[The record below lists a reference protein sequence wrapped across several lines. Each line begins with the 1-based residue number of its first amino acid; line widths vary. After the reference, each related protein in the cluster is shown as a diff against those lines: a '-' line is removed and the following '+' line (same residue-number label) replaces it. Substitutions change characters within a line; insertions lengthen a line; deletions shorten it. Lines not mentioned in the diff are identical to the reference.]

1 VSIDANR
8 PSTEFRD
15 WLSRVFDRVFGW
27 ACKGAGLLVLIS
39 VLALVALLV
48 QQSWP
53 VLKKA
58 GEYQLFTT
66 AEWNPGRKARYLVGP
81 DGTERRYDPANDPAY
96 VTTDENYFRVV
107 RDAATGHSLVER
119 ENDEG
124 DTVLIDQETRQ
135 TVGQIVEKSE
145 PRFGVWVFI
154 YGTLATSAIAMLIAV
169 PLGVG
174 TAAYLS
180 EIAPGWLRRA
190 CAFLSELLA
199 AIPSVVFGFFGLFF
213 IAPAIHKLFVS
224 LGVSSPASGQG
235 ILAAGLIL
243 AVMIL
248 PYITAISFD
257 VCRSVPSAQRQG
269 ALALGATRWQMIRS
283 VVLPYARP
291 GILAACFLALGRALG
306 ETMAVTMLI
315 GNVRYLEFA
324 LGARGDSIASVIAG
338 QLHEADGPTRAALIA
353 LGLILFFITAITN
366 IVGRSLIGLAGR
378 SGGRLRQLATLGE
391 PPPPP
396 SIEILEAGRNRAYRR
411 NIGMTWVLGAC
422 QVLTIVPLFLII
434 GFIVFNGA
442 PEVNKDLFM
451 KRPVPQGE
459 SGGGLGHAMLGSL
472 YMVSIASVFAVPIG
486 ILAAIFL
493 AEYRDPLTRLIRF
506 MTELLG
512 GVPSIVIGIFAY
524 SVIIYPP
531 WADKSGKFSAWAGIF
546 ALGVMM
552 LPVVVRATEETLRLV
567 PNSLRQAS
575 YALGASKAQTI
586 LRVIVPAALPAIITG
601 VLLAMGRIAGE
612 TAPLLLTARDSL
624 FWPGSLGEKMASL
637 PYYIYEYSKSPDAGQ
652 QRLAWG
658 GAFVLL
664 AFVIVLN
671 VTVRLLAGKR
681 VVSAARA
688 E

>member
-1 VSIDANR
+1 MSTDPNQ
-8 PSTEFRD
+8 PSSEFRD
-15 WLSRVFDRVFGW
+15 WVSRAFDRVFGW
-27 ACKGAGLLVLIS
+27 ACKGAALLVLVS
-39 VLALVALLV
+39 VLALVALLI

-66 AEWNPGRKARYLVGP
+66 TEWNPARKARYLVAP
-81 DGTERRYDPANDPAY
+81 DGNERSYDPANDPAY
-96 VTTDENYFRVV
+96 ITKDEDYFRVV
-107 RDAATGHSLVER
+107 RDAATGHQLIER

-135 TVGQIVEKSE
+135 TLGQIVEKSE

-180 EIAPGWLRRA
+180 EIAPAWLRRA
-190 CAFLSELLA
+190 CSFLSELLA
-199 AIPSVVFGFFGLFF
+199 AIPSVVYGFWGLFF
-213 IAPAIHKLFVS
+213 IAPAIHRLFVAV
-224 LGVSSPASGQG
+224 GVNSPASGQG

-243 AVMIL
+243 AIMIL

-257 VCRSVPSAQRQG
+257 VCRAVPSAQRQG

-315 GNVRYLEFA
+315 GNVRYLEYS

-338 QLHEADGPTRAALIA
+338 QLHEADGPSRAALIA
-353 LGLILFFITAITN
+353 LGLILFLITAITN
-366 IVGRSLIGLAGR
+366 IVGRSLIGLVGR
-378 SGGRLRQLATLGE
+378 SGGRARQLATQGE
-391 PPPPP
+391 PPPPLP
-396 SIEILEAGRNRAYRR
+396 VEVLEAGRNRAHRR
-411 NIGMTWVLGAC
+411 NIAMTWVLSTC
-422 QVLTIVPLFLII
+422 QVLTIIPLFLII
-434 GFIVFNGA
+434 GFIVFNGL
-442 PEVNKDLFM
+442 PEVDQNLFL

-472 YMVSIASVFAVPIG
+472 YMVSIASAFAVPIG

-493 AEYRDPLTRLIRF
+493 AEYRDPLTKPIRF

-552 LPVVVRATEETLRLV
+552 LPVVVRATEETLKLI
-567 PNSLRQAS
+567 PNSLRHAS

-637 PYYIYEYSKSPDAGQ
+637 PYYIYEYSKSADAGQ

-664 AFVIVLN
+664 AFVVILN
-671 VTVRLLAGKR
+671 VSVRLVAGKR